1 MFSVAWIQNPPS
13 AAGSV
18 SPIATQWKII
28 MACAALAGLRWI
40 FDCVGSVGALDGSL
54 IKTGL
59 LWLVNTPDA
68 FVGTL
73 PVVTCCD
80 GFLCF
85 YKVNSDRIQISFVSC
100 FICMNWD
107 VWLITFLFQICC
119 LFYFR
124 YISLLFQT
132 CLFLY
137 GTLPFC
143 FRRTSLPLCYRYV
156 ACFFSVYYFIV
167 SSMFLFQVCYSH
179 CFSYVSCFVS
189 GILHVCFRCGF
200 CFRYVALPL
209 GRLQK
214 FKETPLAKPPPNELL
229 EKAFKVY
236 HKVLPGHK
244 QILVSTSL
252 FTLPIH

>member
-28 MACAALAGLRWI
+28 MACAALAGVRWI

-85 YKVNSDRIQISFVSC
+85 YKVNSDRIQI
-100 FICMNWD
+100 
-107 VWLITFLFQICC
+107 
-119 LFYFR
+119 
-124 YISLLFQT
+124 
-132 CLFLY
+132 
-137 GTLPFC
+137 
-143 FRRTSLPLCYRYV
+143 
-156 ACFFSVYYFIV
+156 
-167 SSMFLFQVCYSH
+167 
-179 CFSYVSCFVS
+179 CFVS
-189 GILHVCFRCGF
+189 WIEMYGWLHF
-200 CFRYVALPL
+200 CFRYVACFISGIFLCCFRHVCFFTVHYHFVLGAPRYLCVTDMLPVFF
-209 GRLQK
+209 Q
-214 FKETPLAKPPPNELL
+214 
-229 EKAFKVY
+229 Y
-236 HKVLPGHK
+236 
-244 QILVSTSL
+244 ITSL
-252 FTLPIH
+252 FPVCSYFRCVTLIVSVMFPVLFQVYYMYVSDVVSVSGMLPFLWGAFRSSKKHHWLSRPQMKFSKRRSKSTTRSSRDISRSWYQLLCLLYQYTNHL